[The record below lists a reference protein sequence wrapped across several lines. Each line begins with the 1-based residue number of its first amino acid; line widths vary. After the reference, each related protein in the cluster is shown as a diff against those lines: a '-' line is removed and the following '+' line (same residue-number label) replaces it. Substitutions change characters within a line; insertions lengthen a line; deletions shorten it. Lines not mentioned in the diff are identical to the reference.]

1 MMKNRDVGQAVS
13 SEIEIIKRIK
23 LDTPA
28 LKSFWDNRYNET
40 YNDVLENNNEIG
52 RHGIIAEYINRIIK
66 KGDILDIG
74 CGTGILAELLD
85 MKLFNYLGIDLSKE
99 ALKKATEKL
108 PALKMNFKNIRFE
121 EFTSNKIYD
130 VIVCNEVIYYMDLK
144 ILLQKC
150 IKLLDKN
157 GHFIVSVFDFKEGK
171 KLLPVIKAKLESP
184 YEITIFNSGINFKWY
199 LLAGKFKR

>member
-1 MMKNRDVGQAVS
+1 MMKNRDAGQAVS
-13 SEIEIIKRIK
+13 SEIKKIKTIN

-52 RHGIIAEYINRIIK
+52 RHGIIAEYIHRIIK
-66 KGDILDIG
+66 KGNILDIG

-85 MKLFNYLGIDLSKE
+85 MELFNYLGLDLSKE

-108 PALKMNFKNIRFE
+108 PALKTRFKNIRFE
-121 EFTSNKIYD
+121 EFISNNTYD
-130 VIVCNEVIYYMDLK
+130 VIVCNEVIYYMDIK

-157 GHFIVSVFDFKEGK
+157 GHFIVSIFDFKEGK
-171 KLLPVIKAKLESP
+171 KLMPVIKAKLESP
-184 YEITIFNSGINFKWY
+184 FEITIHNPGVNFKWH
-199 LLAGKFKR
+199 LLAGRFKL